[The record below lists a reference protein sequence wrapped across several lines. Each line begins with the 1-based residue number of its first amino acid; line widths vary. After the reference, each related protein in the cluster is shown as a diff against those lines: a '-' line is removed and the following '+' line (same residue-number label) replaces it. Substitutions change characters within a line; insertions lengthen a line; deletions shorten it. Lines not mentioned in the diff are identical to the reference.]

1 MGYNVATKRKGI
13 FVEKLKSYI
22 KNNPI
27 KIFIVFLTILVVV
40 HYFFFLFGY
49 SFNEGI
55 NENFYMDNNI
65 TLEKKGVWGDFSSGH
80 FSILAFL
87 WLAYGIY
94 IQSQEFKL
102 QREEFQNQ
110 TEQFKEQN
118 KLYEQQMKELE
129 IQSIQNQ
136 FDRKIAKLTEIEKV
150 IANSKLANYDVYQF
164 IMECKQNI
172 ELSSKFSKFD
182 NIQKYIIL
190 YESLKKFILT
200 NKHIIDLEYEL
211 TMLKKDIFDGLKIS
225 FLILLHNIK
234 FYSSLSLEIVYRQK
248 QFEQLKIYNALSQH
262 GTTGGVKASD
272 IIYKIIDEFLTIDD
286 IDIFEK
292 I

>member
-1 MGYNVATKRKGI
+1 MTKLI
-13 FVEKLKSYI
+13 SFI
-22 KNNPI
+22 KENPI
-27 KIFIVFLTILVVV
+27 KFFIVFLTTIVVI
-40 HYFFFLFGY
+40 HYLFFLFGY
-49 SFNEGI
+49 SLNGGF

-150 IANSKLANYDVYQF
+150 IANSTLANYDVYQF
-164 IMECKQNI
+164 IMECKQDIDMAN
-172 ELSSKFSKFD
+172 KFSKFD
-182 NIQKYIIL
+182 SIQKYMIL
-190 YESLKKFILT
+190 YKNLKSFILN
-200 NKHIIDLEYEL
+200 NKDKIDLEDEL
-211 TMLKKDIFDGLKIS
+211 VILKKDVFDGLKIS
-225 FLILLHNIK
+225 FLMLLCNLK
-234 FYSSLSLEIVYRQK
+234 FYNSFSLEILHRRS
-248 QFEQLKIYNALSQH
+248 QFEQLKIYSALNKQ
-262 GTTGGVKASD
+262 GIGGIKVSD
-272 IIYKIIDEFLTIDD
+272 ITYKIIDEFLAIDD
-286 IDIFEK
+286 IDIFEE
-292 I
+292 IEPSSY

>member
-13 FVEKLKSYI
+13 FVEKLKSYV

-27 KIFIVFLTILVVV
+27 KIFIVFLTFLVVV
-40 HYFFFLFGY
+40 HYLFFLFGF

-65 TLEKKGVWGDFSSGH
+65 TLEEKGVWGDFSSGH

-136 FDRKIAKLTEIEKV
+136 FDRKIARLTEIEKE
-150 IANSKLANYDVYQF
+150 IAQTLVKDIHSKNGLYIFFRDCKTSYQIHSNLIKLEMVF
-164 IMECKQNI
+164 TYLKLYEN
-172 ELSSKFSKFD
+172 LFLFSKKS
-182 NIQKYIIL
+182 Q
-190 YESLKKFILT
+190 LK
-200 NKHIIDLEYEL
+200 IDLLEEL
-211 TMLKKDIFDGLKIS
+211 EILKKDIYTNMRIS
-225 FLILLHNIK
+225 FLLLLFYFQRSKKPTPFTSLKIYHIL
-234 FYSSLSLEIVYRQK
+234 SSLEIQEWENVVIEIEK
-248 QFEQLKIYNALSQH
+248 LSN
-262 GTTGGVKASD
+262 
-272 IIYKIIDEFLTIDD
+272 TIN
-286 IDIFEK
+286 IFEE
-292 I
+292 IEPSSL